1 MNTTVTMLTPTT
13 NAGDITLTGGGN
25 LTITS
30 AGSIP
35 LKNAKLGAKVVAA
48 AAVASNYTILFPTI
62 GNSTTYAIAINQMVN
77 GQLIQQ
83 VVSSTTPASGGTA
96 ATVTADLKLKAE
108 AFGFSFASFTLST
121 LTITA
126 VGSTANPVFTIS
138 AISNITTVTQ
148 AVAGSVAVGDYNDV
162 LALGGTP
169 VVGTTYDRYNYS
181 VTSNDIAV
189 GGSSAIPIV
198 SNGIIFVDKT
208 TNGTNAT
215 TFGIGWTN
223 VTQGYTVAAGVAVNK
238 AAITTAGA
246 TSAIALAAAINLQA
260 GMDSFNQQT
269 AS

>member
-1 MNTTVTMLTPTT
+1 MNTTVTMLTPAA

-25 LTITS
+25 LTIT
-30 AGSIP
+30 GVGLIP
-35 LKNAKLGAKVVAA
+35 LKNAVLGAKVVAA
-48 AAVASNYTILFPTI
+48 AAVASNYTMLLPTI
-62 GNSTTYAIAINQMVN
+62 GNNTTYAIAINQMVN
-77 GQLIQQ
+77 GQMIQQ

-126 VGSTANPVFTIS
+126 VGSTTNPVFTIS
-138 AISNITTVTQ
+138 AVSNITTVTQ
-148 AVAGSVAVGDYNDV
+148 AVAGSVAVGDFADV
-162 LALGGTP
+162 TALGGTP
-169 VVGTTYDRYNYS
+169 VVGTTYDRYNYN

-223 VTQGYTVAAGVAVNK
+223 VTQGYTVNAGVAAAYTAVTGAADLTALK
-238 AAITTAGA
+238 AALGITQGQ
-246 TSAIALAAAINLQA
+246 N
-260 GMDSFNQQT
+260 SFNQQT
-269 AS
+269 SA